1 MESRLA
7 TANDAE
13 LILKLYDLRREA
25 VLRKAR
31 HWVLFDFHPTT
42 AQEIVNT
49 MRDFSSEH
57 SDWLRQ
63 VISYWEMAAS
73 LVVHGTVNVDLY
85 LDSNGEGLFL
95 YNKLEPFAGEI
106 QKLNFGRPFMPNTV
120 TLLEK
125 YPAAKDIFQRMRA
138 FVQARQAAQQK

>member
-7 TANDAE
+7 NSHDAE
-13 LILKLYDLRREA
+13 LILKLYDLRREEK
-25 VLRKAR
+25 LRKAR
-31 HWVLFDFHPTT
+31 HWVAFDFHPTT
-42 AQEIVNT
+42 AQEIVNVW
-49 MRDFSSEH
+49 RDFSNEH

-73 LVVHGTVNVDLY
+73 LVVHGTVNIDLY

-95 YNKLEPFAGEI
+95 YNKLEPFIEEI
-106 QKLNFGRPFMPNTV
+106 QKINGGMPFMRNTT

-125 YPAAKDIFQRMRA
+125 CPPAKDRFLRMRA
-138 FVQARQAAQQK
+138 YVQARQAQQQK